1 MHTAHVLVVDD
12 DPASAHLLR
21 SSLSSAG
28 YTVTTADDGVEALL
42 AARHAPP
49 DLVVTDVLM
58 PRMDGYQLC
67 REWRADATLK
77 KIPFVMYTANY
88 GDPDDEAFAL
98 DLGVDLFLRKPIEPA
113 EFVREIGALLI
124 RHEAGDIVPRT
135 PAIKDEARVLRQYNE
150 RLVHKLEQQL
160 TELADA
166 NDRLVQM
173 LSGTVRAIAKL
184 TEARDPYTSGH
195 QERVAAIATEIACK
209 LGCDRDFCEGI
220 RIAGLVHD
228 IGKIYVPAEILA
240 KPRRL
245 TEAELGIVRMHPQ
258 VAYDVLTGILFPWP
272 VAEYVVQHHERLDGS
287 GYPRGLKGDDILRGS
302 RILSVADVVEAIAS
316 HRPYRTAVGIDV
328 ALDEIDSK
336 AGTLYDPEVAAACL
350 ELFETDGYT
359 IPPASDDPVVVR

>member
-1 MHTAHVLVVDD
+1 M
-12 DPASAHLLR
+12 
-21 SSLSSAG
+21 G
-28 YTVTTADDGVEALL
+28 YTVSVADDGVEALL
-42 AARHAPP
+42 AARQTPP
-49 DLVVTDVLM
+49 DLVITDVLM

-67 REWRADATLK
+67 REWRADPTLK
-77 KIPFVMYTANY
+77 GIPFVMYTANY
-88 GDPDDEAFAL
+88 GDADDEKFAL
-98 DLGVDLFLRKPIEPA
+98 DLGVDLFLRKPIEPVA
-113 EFVREIGALLI
+113 LATEIGALLT
-124 RHEAGDIVPRT
+124 RHEAGDLVPRAPVT
-135 PAIKDEARVLRQYNE
+135 KDETRVLRQYNE

-195 QERVAAIATEIACK
+195 QERVAAIGAEIARK
-209 LGCDRDFCEGI
+209 LGTDRDYCEGI

-272 VAEYVVQHHERLDGS
+272 VADYVVQHHERLDGS
-287 GYPRGLKGDDILRGS
+287 GYPRGLKGTAIRRGS
-302 RILSVADVVEAIAS
+302 RILAVADVVEAIAS

-336 AGTLYDPEVAAACL
+336 SGTLYDPEVAEACL
-350 ELFETDGYT
+350 ELFETDGYV
-359 IPPASDDPVVVR
+359 IPAASADPVIA

>member
-1 MHTAHVLVVDD
+1 MPAAHVLVVDD
-12 DPASAHLLR
+12 DPSSAHLLR
-21 SSLSSAG
+21 STLTSAS
-28 YTVTTADDGVEALL
+28 YQVTVADDGVEALIS
-42 AARHAPP
+42 ARQDTP

-67 REWRADATLK
+67 REWRDDPALK
-77 KIPFVMYTANY
+77 TIPFVMYTANY

-98 DLGVDLFLRKPIEPA
+98 NLGVDLFLRKPIEPA
-113 EFVREIGALLI
+113 EFLREVGALLT
-124 RHEAGDIVPRT
+124 RYEAGDLVPRA
-135 PAIKDEARVLRQYNE
+135 PVIKDETRVLRQYNE

-160 TELADA
+160 SELADA

-195 QERVAAIATEIACK
+195 QERVAAIACELACK
-209 LGCDRDFCEGI
+209 LGGDRDFCEGI

-258 VAYDVLTGILFPWP
+258 VAYEVLTGILFPWP

-287 GYPRGLKGDDILRGS
+287 GYPRGLKGHEILRGS
-302 RILSVADVVEAIAS
+302 QILAVADVVEAIAS

-328 ALDEIDSK
+328 ALDEIDGN
-336 AGTLYDPEVAAACL
+336 AGTLYDPDVAAACL
-350 ELFETDGYT
+350 ELFETDGYV
-359 IPPASDDPVVVR
+359 IPPASQDPVMR